1 MPGYVSIANEA
12 VNEFKTGH
20 GIAGAAKAAV
30 ATAETPLMKY
40 VIIKADLGNSNNVY
54 VGGPNVL
61 TTTGFMLDAGEVTPP
76 IHIDDLSK
84 VWVIGGAASQGYSWL
99 AI

>member
-1 MPGYVSIANEA
+1 MGGYVSIAKEA
-12 VNEFKTGH
+12 ASEFKTGH
-20 GIAGAAKAAV
+20 GVVGAAKAAV
-30 ATAETPLMKY
+30 ATAETLLIRY
-40 VIIKADLGNSNNVY
+40 VVIKADLGNTNNVY
-54 VGGPNVL
+54 VGGSNVL
-61 TTTGFMLDAGEVTPP
+61 TTTGFMLDAGEATPP